1 YRRTRSQTCL
11 PLLDK
16 FLTVVR
22 MNRFHPPPALRLFRG
37 HGRVIEPYLVEE
49 VAVAIGASGPRCS
62 GDGIDDGGKI
72 ALARMQSLFRPCVG
86 DSDRG
91 LIRKQTQPSELLLT
105 VRLAAENSDNPQ
117 QFVPKDEG
125 MPCKTANLLT
135 FRPFR
140 SHNPIVLRG
149 DVFDEN

>member
-1 YRRTRSQTCL
+1 KGLPVEKLHFAHCARCSHQAGNVVDDLPPGEFPRMQGFLSPLAILDIYTGSVPFEDVARFIPQWIAANHEPSIGTVESANPSFGVHRRPRSKTCL

-62 GDGIDDGGKI
+62 GDGIDD
-72 ALARMQSLFRPCVG
+72 
-86 DSDRG
+86 
-91 LIRKQTQPSELLLT
+91 
-105 VRLAAENSDNPQ
+105 
-117 QFVPKDEG
+117 
-125 MPCKTANLLT
+125 
-135 FRPFR
+135 
-140 SHNPIVLRG
+140 
-149 DVFDEN
+149 